1 MVSRAKLR
9 SERAFQPILMAQR
22 AKIRPER
29 AKLRPPIA
37 TGGGRRDGKTDGRKD
52 GRTEGPTS
60 RNAPLCPTG
69 HRPLGAAAQKGTP
82 IYILLKRD
90 SEHGIESHDDGI

>member
-37 TGGGRRDGKTDGRKD
+37 KGGDGWTDGWKD
-52 GRTEGPTS
+52 GWKDER
-60 RNAPLCPTG
+60 
-69 HRPLGAAAQKGTP
+69 
-82 IYILLKRD
+82 I
-90 SEHGIESHDDGI
+90 